1 MEEKTLNRKSAP
13 LLDDYIFKRTFTR
26 DDPNGILRDLLES
39 ILKIKIRNVLVLK
52 SEIPK
57 DLLDEKASRL
67 DIRAEIDNERIINIE
82 MQVKYQSD
90 IEKRSTLYMSKN
102 ISTQIKIAEKYGLL
116 KPSIV
121 INILNFNRYRRNSY
135 HSVAHMKFEKTSKEE
150 YVDLGYNPEEETA
163 TDVLEMHFIE
173 LPKFIKKNPEAKTKL
188 EQWLWLIAG
197 REDKIKM
204 SKLDNPEVKKAMKL
218 VEEVLSDPVEREI
231 LDAREMAR
239 LNYNSEMDYMREKGL
254 NEGRKKRDRR
264 TEEKNGRKERT
275 NRTDEQNGQ
284 KEIAKKLKDK
294 GMKIQEI
301 LEITGLSEVEINR
314 L

>member
-39 ILKIKIRNVLVLK
+39 ILKIKIRNVLVLN

-264 TEEKNGRKERT
+264 TDEKNGRKERT
-275 NRTDEQNGQ
+275 KRADE
-284 KEIAKKLKDK
+284 
-294 GMKIQEI
+294 
-301 LEITGLSEVEINR
+301 
-314 L
+314 

>member
-39 ILKIKIRNVLVLK
+39 ILKIKIRNVIVLN

-275 NRTDEQNGQ
+275 NRTDE
-284 KEIAKKLKDK
+284 
-294 GMKIQEI
+294 
-301 LEITGLSEVEINR
+301 
-314 L
+314 

>member
-1 MEEKTLNRKSAP
+1 MEEKTLNRESAP

-39 ILKIKIRNVLVLK
+39 ILKIKIKNVLVLN

-90 IEKRSTLYMSKN
+90 IEKR
-102 ISTQIKIAEKYGLL
+102 
-116 KPSIV
+116 
-121 INILNFNRYRRNSY
+121 
-135 HSVAHMKFEKTSKEE
+135 SKEE

-264 TEEKNGRKERT
+264 T
-275 NRTDEQNGQ
+275 DE
-284 KEIAKKLKDK
+284 
-294 GMKIQEI
+294 
-301 LEITGLSEVEINR
+301 
-314 L
+314 

>member
-39 ILKIKIRNVLVLK
+39 ILKIKIRNVLVLN

-264 TEEKNGRKERT
+264 TDEKNGRIERSKR
-275 NRTDEQNGQ
+275 N
-284 KEIAKKLKDK
+284 
-294 GMKIQEI
+294 
-301 LEITGLSEVEINR
+301 S
-314 L
+314 

>member
-39 ILKIKIRNVLVLK
+39 ILKIKIRNVIVLN

-57 DLLDEKASRL
+57 DLLDEKASML

-264 TEEKNGRKERT
+264 TEEKNGRKERSKR
-275 NRTDEQNGQ
+275 N
-284 KEIAKKLKDK
+284 
-294 GMKIQEI
+294 
-301 LEITGLSEVEINR
+301 S
-314 L
+314 

>member
-39 ILKIKIRNVLVLK
+39 ILKIKIRNVLVLN

-264 TEEKNGRKERT
+264 TEEKNGRKERSKR
-275 NRTDEQNGQ
+275 N
-284 KEIAKKLKDK
+284 
-294 GMKIQEI
+294 
-301 LEITGLSEVEINR
+301 S
-314 L
+314 

>member
-39 ILKIKIRNVLVLK
+39 ILKIKIRNVLVLN

-57 DLLDEKASRL
+57 DLLD
-67 DIRAEIDNERIINIE
+67 
-82 MQVKYQSD
+82 
-90 IEKRSTLYMSKN
+90 
-102 ISTQIKIAEKYGLL
+102 
-116 KPSIV
+116 
-121 INILNFNRYRRNSY
+121 
-135 HSVAHMKFEKTSKEE
+135 EKTSKEE

-204 SKLDNPEVKKAMKL
+204 SKLDNPKVKKAMKL

-254 NEGRKKRDRR
+254 NEGRK
-264 TEEKNGRKERT
+264 NGIEERT
-275 NRTDEQNGQ
+275 KRTV
-284 KEIAKKLKDK
+284 KKK
-294 GMKIQEI
+294 
-301 LEITGLSEVEINR
+301 
-314 L
+314 

>member
-39 ILKIKIRNVLVLK
+39 ILKIKIRNVLVLN

-121 INILNFNRYRRNSY
+121 INILNFNKYRRNSY

-264 TEEKNGRKERT
+264 TEEKNGRKERSKR
-275 NRTDEQNGQ
+275 N
-284 KEIAKKLKDK
+284 
-294 GMKIQEI
+294 
-301 LEITGLSEVEINR
+301 S
-314 L
+314 

>member
-1 MEEKTLNRKSAP
+1 MEEKTLNRESAP

-39 ILKIKIRNVLVLK
+39 ILKIKIKNVLVLN

-67 DIRAEIDNERIINIE
+67 DIRAEIDNKRIINIE

-135 HSVAHMKFEKTSKEE
+135 TL
-150 YVDLGYNPEEETA
+150 YL
-163 TDVLEMHFIE
+163 
-173 LPKFIKKNPEAKTKL
+173 
-188 EQWLWLIAG
+188 
-197 REDKIKM
+197 
-204 SKLDNPEVKKAMKL
+204 
-218 VEEVLSDPVEREI
+218 
-231 LDAREMAR
+231 
-239 LNYNSEMDYMREKGL
+239 
-254 NEGRKKRDRR
+254 
-264 TEEKNGRKERT
+264 
-275 NRTDEQNGQ
+275 
-284 KEIAKKLKDK
+284 
-294 GMKIQEI
+294 
-301 LEITGLSEVEINR
+301 
-314 L
+314 

>member
-39 ILKIKIRNVLVLK
+39 ILKIKIRNVLVLN

-218 VEEVLSDPVEREI
+218 VEEVLSDPAEREI

-239 LNYNSEMDYMREKGL
+239 LNYNSEMDYMRENGL

-264 TEEKNGRKERT
+264 TEEK
-275 NRTDEQNGQ
+275 NGQ

-301 LEITGLSEVEINR
+301 IEITGLSEVEINK

>member
-39 ILKIKIRNVLVLK
+39 ILKIKIRNVLVLN

-264 TEEKNGRKERT
+264 TEEKNG
-275 NRTDEQNGQ
+275 Q

-301 LEITGLSEVEINR
+301 IEITGLSEVEINK

>member
-26 DDPNGILRDLLES
+26 DDHNGILRDLLES
-39 ILKIKIRNVLVLK
+39 ILKIKIRNVLVLN

-275 NRTDEQNGQ
+275 NRTDE
-284 KEIAKKLKDK
+284 
-294 GMKIQEI
+294 
-301 LEITGLSEVEINR
+301 
-314 L
+314 

>member
-39 ILKIKIRNVLVLK
+39 ILKIKIKNVLVLN

-102 ISTQIKIAEKYGLL
+102 ISTQIKIAEKYELL

-150 YVDLGYNPEEETA
+150 YVDFGYNPEEETV

-275 NRTDEQNGQ
+275 KRADE
-284 KEIAKKLKDK
+284 
-294 GMKIQEI
+294 
-301 LEITGLSEVEINR
+301 
-314 L
+314 

>member
-39 ILKIKIRNVLVLK
+39 ILKIKIRNVLVLN

-218 VEEVLSDPVEREI
+218 VEEVLSDPAEREI

-264 TEEKNGRKERT
+264 TDEKNGRIERSKR
-275 NRTDEQNGQ
+275 N
-284 KEIAKKLKDK
+284 
-294 GMKIQEI
+294 
-301 LEITGLSEVEINR
+301 S
-314 L
+314 